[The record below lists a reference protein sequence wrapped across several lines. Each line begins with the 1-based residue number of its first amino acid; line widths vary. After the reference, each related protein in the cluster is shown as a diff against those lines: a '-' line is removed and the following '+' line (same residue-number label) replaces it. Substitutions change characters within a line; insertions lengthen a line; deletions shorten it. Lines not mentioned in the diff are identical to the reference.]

1 MEKRYVFIGQV
12 GALHTFEVTMKI
24 KAGIAGLGLFAWA
37 LTAQAQTS
45 AYSSMAVP
53 GTHNDWSTTPTMKL
67 VADYTWVC
75 TQTFSSASG
84 LFKFAANG
92 AWTVNWGGSAIL
104 TRVPAQAYAPDP
116 NGANISYEGFSSGPY
131 RITFNESTKQFT
143 VEWVG
148 GPPPPPPTYTNIALV
163 GDFNGWTWGQNML
176 SNSPAQPHLWTGTV
190 DLEQPAGMKCVPDN
204 NDLLAYGPAA
214 ATSLTP
220 PVINAG
226 ACGKANF
233 QLTGFL
239 PGKFAVELNTSNA
252 TFSIHQVTTQDISM
266 IAVEGNFMATN
277 PTPRNM
283 MRMGQSAVWESDHFI
298 TNNGAITLRF
308 SANGGARRWGAAS
321 GAPAVPHPASGT
333 LVADSTSFFQITG
346 ITTGRYRIT
355 FNHLTA
361 EYSFR
366 QLYKES
372 AGVNLLKNPGFEQTT
387 QGDNG
392 GDAVDWGGWQAWPK
406 KADDG
411 YQPHSGK
418 WCGAIHGRLFP
429 EWSNYGSFAQDV
441 TVQAGKIYRASAWF
455 RATPNWSAQYMQ
467 IKIEW
472 LDASSQQLGGDA
484 ICNIPSL
491 DGNWTKY
498 SAEGVAPPGAVRAH
512 VVFLCSEAG
521 TTGTMQ
527 IDDAEM
533 RAVAGR
539 TQNFDSWSGLTSYG
553 PFSPDWSITS
563 GKVVWNTPPGRP
575 PAEVFISQYVE
586 GTGNNKAIEIYN
598 GTLSNL
604 DLAAQNYVL
613 QQYDNGSLTPSVSMP
628 LSGTLQP
635 GTCLVV
641 ARPPTPAGYAPDI
654 AITSLNPLT
663 NKYLTFNGD
672 DVIVLRKGGAS
683 GTVVDRVG
691 QVSTNATGSIWSR
704 NTTDRTLTRKQN
716 VWTGNV
722 SAVTAPF
729 PLDQWTLSPKDTFT
743 GLGTHDISFLDP
755 NEPYTP
761 AGYSL
766 IMNTNATL
774 LSGDLPGG
782 IGDVSFYWRTE
793 VMSPPVTMV
802 METAPSESGPWLTN
816 ATLANVASSNFSY
829 YVTSINRSD
838 ALYWRIRQTSGAPNR
853 FRLDE
858 ITISEVS
865 TIHRVEN
872 FETWTDPSYAIPGSY
887 SRYGWSIQ
895 QATIDLSAGVAASR
909 AARLSPPDSAVGSPD
924 FEGGIGETLFWA
936 KAVDAAQPAHLLLQT
951 SMDKG
956 SNWVTQGSF
965 TVSTAATFSAWAY
978 ITNAGSR
985 VRIIFDPNKD
995 SGDVFVDNVEVR
1007 LPSVFRN
1014 QNFDSWPT
1022 RGTYGDSSHQ
1032 GWSVVNSIVDSQNAM
1047 DGQVARLNTTTGNY
1061 IQSPYLPGGIGSLSF
1076 WTRKWSAS
1084 DANFTLQVQVSPNG
1098 TSWTTITSIVANAS
1112 YTTYQQ
1118 ASFFLGDASN
1128 HFVRLYHSAGAVR
1141 VLVDDIRI
1149 GAYQPRPQVLATA
1162 GLDPANP
1169 NMDEPMWV
1177 TGDVISR
1184 YGANIL
1190 SVTGFYGIASS
1201 SWSQTP
1207 METTGYGSYVAPN
1220 PIPGQPPGTML
1231 RYYIQVRYAG
1241 IGAAPNSTTYT
1252 TNTYTSPTLT
1262 NYVSSVKKGTVWI
1275 NEIFY
1280 APCGDEWE
1288 EDSEF
1293 IELCG
1298 LAETDISGW
1307 AVQLAFGKD
1316 SDIAKNNGQ
1325 PIYATYPIPAGA
1337 IFTNQTNGF
1346 SFYVIGDQELKNKGE
1361 PVKQVL
1367 NVFVPTNVAPWADQD
1382 RNHIHNGV
1390 GVIRLLNQFGNVVYS
1405 LVYGGYAAGSEPI
1418 PQTQKPY
1425 AETNSIGL
1433 TGSASSGFE
1442 WEKDAPTIGQP
1453 NVGQELA
1460 PPAPEEKE
1468 YAYAWHTQSLLIT
1481 PINTNEVLPFYM
1493 FDPPNA
1499 GHIPALHIYYGFT
1512 NAHYPSAKGTLYHR
1526 KSGQSGWNQLV
1537 MSIRDASLD
1546 AEGHAYARG
1555 IIPGRTYQR
1564 LDTIEYVI
1572 AADPNK
1578 SGVLTSYL
1586 GSDAGGNNISTIYTN
1601 LLNAQDNPFTYR
1613 VPIADQI
1620 VITNVTLQ
1628 TNRVIL
1634 QTIGNDVPAPAGT
1647 PIVRFQVL
1655 SATNLLTDRPQWTT
1669 NRFTNS
1675 AADAYGGNIFYITN
1689 NPVVKPKL
1697 FYRVDPLWP

>member
-1 MEKRYVFIGQV
+1 
-12 GALHTFEVTMKI
+12 MKI

-220 PVINAG
+220 PVINAS

-472 LDASSQQLGGDA
+472 LDASSQQLGSDA

-512 VVFLCSEAG
+512 VVFLCSEAE

-598 GTLSNL
+598 
-604 DLAAQNYVL
+604 
-613 QQYDNGSLTPSVSMP
+613 
-628 LSGTLQP
+628 
-635 GTCLVV
+635 
-641 ARPPTPAGYAPDI
+641 
-654 AITSLNPLT
+654 
-663 NKYLTFNGD
+663 
-672 DVIVLRKGGAS
+672 
-683 GTVVDRVG
+683 
-691 QVSTNATGSIWSR
+691 
-704 NTTDRTLTRKQN
+704 
-716 VWTGNV
+716 
-722 SAVTAPF
+722 
-729 PLDQWTLSPKDTFT
+729 
-743 GLGTHDISFLDP
+743 
-755 NEPYTP
+755 
-761 AGYSL
+761 
-766 IMNTNATL
+766 
-774 LSGDLPGG
+774 
-782 IGDVSFYWRTE
+782 
-793 VMSPPVTMV
+793 
-802 METAPSESGPWLTN
+802 
-816 ATLANVASSNFSY
+816 
-829 YVTSINRSD
+829 
-838 ALYWRIRQTSGAPNR
+838 
-853 FRLDE
+853 
-858 ITISEVS
+858 
-865 TIHRVEN
+865 
-872 FETWTDPSYAIPGSY
+872 
-887 SRYGWSIQ
+887 
-895 QATIDLSAGVAASR
+895 
-909 AARLSPPDSAVGSPD
+909 
-924 FEGGIGETLFWA
+924 
-936 KAVDAAQPAHLLLQT
+936 
-951 SMDKG
+951 
-956 SNWVTQGSF
+956 
-965 TVSTAATFSAWAY
+965 
-978 ITNAGSR
+978 
-985 VRIIFDPNKD
+985 
-995 SGDVFVDNVEVR
+995 
-1007 LPSVFRN
+1007 
-1014 QNFDSWPT
+1014 
-1022 RGTYGDSSHQ
+1022 
-1032 GWSVVNSIVDSQNAM
+1032 
-1047 DGQVARLNTTTGNY
+1047 
-1061 IQSPYLPGGIGSLSF
+1061 
-1076 WTRKWSAS
+1076 
-1084 DANFTLQVQVSPNG
+1084 
-1098 TSWTTITSIVANAS
+1098 
-1112 YTTYQQ
+1112 
-1118 ASFFLGDASN
+1118 
-1128 HFVRLYHSAGAVR
+1128 
-1141 VLVDDIRI
+1141 
-1149 GAYQPRPQVLATA
+1149 
-1162 GLDPANP
+1162 
-1169 NMDEPMWV
+1169 
-1177 TGDVISR
+1177 
-1184 YGANIL
+1184 
-1190 SVTGFYGIASS
+1190 
-1201 SWSQTP
+1201 
-1207 METTGYGSYVAPN
+1207 
-1220 PIPGQPPGTML
+1220 
-1231 RYYIQVRYAG
+1231 
-1241 IGAAPNSTTYT
+1241 
-1252 TNTYTSPTLT
+1252 
-1262 NYVSSVKKGTVWI
+1262 
-1275 NEIFY
+1275 
-1280 APCGDEWE
+1280 
-1288 EDSEF
+1288 
-1293 IELCG
+1293 
-1298 LAETDISGW
+1298 
-1307 AVQLAFGKD
+1307 
-1316 SDIAKNNGQ
+1316 
-1325 PIYATYPIPAGA
+1325 
-1337 IFTNQTNGF
+1337 
-1346 SFYVIGDQELKNKGE
+1346 
-1361 PVKQVL
+1361 
-1367 NVFVPTNVAPWADQD
+1367 
-1382 RNHIHNGV
+1382 
-1390 GVIRLLNQFGNVVYS
+1390 
-1405 LVYGGYAAGSEPI
+1405 
-1418 PQTQKPY
+1418 
-1425 AETNSIGL
+1425 
-1433 TGSASSGFE
+1433 
-1442 WEKDAPTIGQP
+1442 
-1453 NVGQELA
+1453 
-1460 PPAPEEKE
+1460 
-1468 YAYAWHTQSLLIT
+1468 
-1481 PINTNEVLPFYM
+1481 
-1493 FDPPNA
+1493 
-1499 GHIPALHIYYGFT
+1499 
-1512 NAHYPSAKGTLYHR
+1512 
-1526 KSGQSGWNQLV
+1526 
-1537 MSIRDASLD
+1537 
-1546 AEGHAYARG
+1546 
-1555 IIPGRTYQR
+1555 
-1564 LDTIEYVI
+1564 
-1572 AADPNK
+1572 
-1578 SGVLTSYL
+1578 
-1586 GSDAGGNNISTIYTN
+1586 
-1601 LLNAQDNPFTYR
+1601 
-1613 VPIADQI
+1613 
-1620 VITNVTLQ
+1620 
-1628 TNRVIL
+1628 
-1634 QTIGNDVPAPAGT
+1634 
-1647 PIVRFQVL
+1647 
-1655 SATNLLTDRPQWTT
+1655 
-1669 NRFTNS
+1669 
-1675 AADAYGGNIFYITN
+1675 
-1689 NPVVKPKL
+1689 
-1697 FYRVDPLWP
+1697 